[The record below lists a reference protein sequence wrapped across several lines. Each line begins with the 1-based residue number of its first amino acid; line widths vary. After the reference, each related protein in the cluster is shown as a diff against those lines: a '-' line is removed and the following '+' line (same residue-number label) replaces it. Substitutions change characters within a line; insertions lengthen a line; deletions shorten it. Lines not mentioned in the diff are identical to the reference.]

1 MARSLFTSLGD
12 FFGGTSSLRAG
23 ISSNSAR
30 YPRDSAS
37 MYTQPSGGDGPG
49 AQSTTSLAST
59 AFPPRPLDSHVL
71 PTHVRQGST
80 VLRAWKQILRF
91 CDNSYEELR
100 DTLNWGATEDEV
112 DRLQHGLGQALPLAV
127 REWLFCCNGQ
137 EIESSASCTDGL
149 FFGLPFLSSESILR
163 EWQFWRVVDN
173 DAQTGANPRLRTRM
187 MSCPDH
193 WVRREYSCP
202 GWIPLVTDHMGNYL
216 GVDLMPDPQGGS
228 VGQVIIF
235 GRDFD
240 TKVVV
245 YGCDGQDGWAKFL
258 QLVADELEAGTT
270 FQLEPPSDSDGEE
283 DTIGYQSYFT
293 GGTSG
298 ALGGGGDRAGEP
310 NAGFFL
316 IGEYRNWPVLE
327 CWADRSVQRW
337 DAAGLTAGRSQTASS
352 SKLPAAPTS
361 AVSSP
366 LTSHTNTLSD
376 PMDPLRANGGGN
388 PHKMPQQPSPSVTP
402 TSSPAREQRRDAS
415 GRTRHRAMP
424 APQPLFDLPTIEDVR
439 AIQATE
445 QARDEPPSSNRTGGL
460 NALRDI
466 ANFSFGPS
474 YRTMPA
480 QRTAPLDES
489 VELSFRPSTEGSVP
503 PAEQRAA
510 IVGQRGSRAQHS
522 VIDVSDPLDP
532 TAAMRSTSRLIETPT
547 MEQGSDSPRSM
558 SQKKVPVDHVVTMD
572 EGMSIPA

>member
-1 MARSLFTSLGD
+1 
-12 FFGGTSSLRAG
+12 
-23 ISSNSAR
+23 
-30 YPRDSAS
+30 
-37 MYTQPSGGDGPG
+37 
-49 AQSTTSLAST
+49 
-59 AFPPRPLDSHVL
+59 
-71 PTHVRQGST
+71 
-80 VLRAWKQILRF
+80 
-91 CDNSYEELR
+91 
-100 DTLNWGATEDEV
+100 
-112 DRLQHGLGQALPLAV
+112 
-127 REWLFCCNGQ
+127 
-137 EIESSASCTDGL
+137 
-149 FFGLPFLSSESILR
+149 
-163 EWQFWRVVDN
+163 
-173 DAQTGANPRLRTRM
+173 
-187 MSCPDH
+187 
-193 WVRREYSCP
+193 
-202 GWIPLVTDHMGNYL
+202 MGNYL

-228 VGQVIIF
+228 VGQVIVF

-240 TKVVV
+240 TKVVI

-337 DAAGLTAGRSQTASS
+337 DAAGLTAGQTQTASS
-352 SKLPAAPTS
+352 SKSPATATS
-361 AVSSP
+361 TMSSP
-366 LTSHTNTLSD
+366 LTPHTNTLSD

-402 TSSPAREQRRDAS
+402 STSSAREQRRDSS

-424 APQPLFDLPTIEDVR
+424 APQPLLDLPTIEDVR

-445 QARDEPPSSNRTGGL
+445 QARDEPLSSNRAGGL
-460 NALRDI
+460 SALRDI
-466 ANFSFGPS
+466 AHFSFGPS

-480 QRTAPLDES
+480 QRTAVLDEG
-489 VELSFRPSTEGSVP
+489 VELSFRPSSDGSVP
-503 PAEQRAA
+503 PKEQRAT

-532 TAAMRSTSRLIETPT
+532 GAAMRSTSRLIETPAA
-547 MEQGSDSPRSM
+547 EQDSDSPRSLPH
-558 SQKKVPVDHVVTMD
+558 KKVPVEHVVTME